1 MSYDASL
8 AERIRKLLRN
18 RKEVAQKKMFGGLA
32 FLVNGSMCCGVIK
45 TDLVV
50 RVGKDRYERALREPH
65 ARAMDFTGRPL
76 TGFVYVA
83 PAGTKTDTSL
93 QKWIGWG
100 VDFVSKLPAKTSRGK
115 VREKLTQV

>member
-1 MSYDASL
+1 MSYDAKL
-8 AERIRKLLRN
+8 AERIRKLLQNRN
-18 RKEVAQKKMFGGLA
+18 DVVQKKMFGGLA

-50 RVGKDRYERALREPH
+50 RVGAECYEQALREPH

-83 PAGTKTDTSL
+83 PAGYKSDTSL
-93 QKWIGWG
+93 KKWIEWG

-115 VREKLTQV
+115 RREKLTPV